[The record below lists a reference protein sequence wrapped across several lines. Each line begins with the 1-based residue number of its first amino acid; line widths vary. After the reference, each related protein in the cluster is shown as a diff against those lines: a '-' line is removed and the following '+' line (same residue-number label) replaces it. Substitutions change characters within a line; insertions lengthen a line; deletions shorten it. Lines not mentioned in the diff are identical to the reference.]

1 MIEGASEGVGLGHDF
16 LRHVERCRLLLHVVD
31 GTEIDPIK
39 NFNIINEELK
49 KYSETL
55 SKVHQIVAIN
65 KIDSIDEETLEHL
78 KNEFVQLGVEVFCIS
93 AVTGENIEALKNELE
108 HKVDTIEK
116 PVSDIVIEEDFEATN
131 NDDGY
136 WEVHKLNKDTYLVT
150 GGRIIRISQVT
161 DSRSTE
167 QVIRFQ
173 NIMISMGIMD
183 ELKQLGV
190 QNGDTIIVG
199 KLELEYW
206 DDEVYK

>member
-93 AVTGENIEALKNELE
+93 AVTGENIEALKMN
-108 HKVDTIEK
+108 
-116 PVSDIVIEEDFEATN
+116 
-131 NDDGY
+131 
-136 WEVHKLNKDTYLVT
+136 
-150 GGRIIRISQVT
+150 
-161 DSRSTE
+161 
-167 QVIRFQ
+167 
-173 NIMISMGIMD
+173 
-183 ELKQLGV
+183 
-190 QNGDTIIVG
+190 
-199 KLELEYW
+199 
-206 DDEVYK
+206 